1 MMKKWNVKHTRDGV
15 NFDEK
20 TVEGRSYTEAYV
32 KFEVA
37 YPDEFI
43 DEITEI
49 KE

>member
-1 MMKKWNVKHTRDGV
+1 MKKWIVRHSTDGV
-15 NFDEK
+15 NFSEK
-20 TVEGRSYTEAYV
+20 TVEGKSYTEAYV

-43 DEITEI
+43 DEIIEI